1 MGNHKGAPLPK
12 IKEIIMKKKI
22 IQTDNAP
29 AAVGPYSQAV
39 RVGKLIYTAGQIP
52 LNPVDGTIVT
62 ADENPTAV
70 QTEQVL
76 KNLTAVVEAAG
87 SNLKNVVKVTVFLQD
102 MGDFAEMNE
111 VYARYFP
118 KNPPA
123 RSAVEVAALPLGVRV
138 EMEAVALRRK
148 K

>member
-1 MGNHKGAPLPK
+1 
-12 IKEIIMKKKI
+12 MKKKI
-22 IQTDNAP
+22 INTDNAP

>member
-1 MGNHKGAPLPK
+1 
-12 IKEIIMKKKI
+12 MKKKI

>member
-1 MGNHKGAPLPK
+1 
-12 IKEIIMKKKI
+12 MKKKI
-22 IQTDNAP
+22 INTDKAP

-62 ADENPTAV
+62 ADEMPTAV

-76 KNLTAVVEAAG
+76 KNLTAVVKAAG
-87 SNLKNVVKVTVFLQD
+87 SNLKNVIKTTVFLQD
-102 MGDFAEMNE
+102 MGDFAEMNA

-138 EMEAVALRRK
+138 EIEAVALRK
-148 K
+148 

>member
-1 MGNHKGAPLPK
+1 V
-12 IKEIIMKKKI
+12 KKKI

-52 LNPVDGTIVT
+52 LDPADGTIVT
-62 ADENPTAV
+62 ADENPTTV

-87 SNLKNVVKVTVFLQD
+87 SNLKNVIKTTVFLQD
-102 MGDFAEMNE
+102 MGDFAEMNA

-118 KNPPA
+118 ENPPA

-138 EMEAVALRRK
+138 EIEAVALRRK

>member
-1 MGNHKGAPLPK
+1 
-12 IKEIIMKKKI
+12 MKKKI
-22 IQTDNAP
+22 IQTDKAP

-52 LNPVDGTIVT
+52 LNPADGTIVT
-62 ADENPTAV
+62 ADEKPTAV

-87 SNLKNVVKVTVFLQD
+87 SSLKNVVKVTVFLQD

-138 EMEAVALRRK
+138 EMEAVALRK